1 MENAIFQAAALPS
14 LPYTQHLSSHA
25 RVLLRPPT
33 TEAAGSSETLAK
45 IYKITVSFQK
55 TAIVTIVIVET
66 PNLSTI
72 PTVSGNI
79 SAETHFER
87 LISKETFI
95 SWQHWLPP
103 TLAGRVL

>member
-1 MENAIFQAAALPS
+1 MYGTMNI
-14 LPYTQHLSSHA
+14 
-25 RVLLRPPT
+25 
-33 TEAAGSSETLAK
+33 K
-45 IYKITVSFQK
+45 FQK

-72 PTVSGNI
+72 STAGGNI

-95 SWQHWLPP
+95 SWQHWLPT
-103 TLAGRVL
+103 TLAVRVL